1 MKLNP
6 KDNLLTVFVVAI
18 VVAGLGLAAAST
30 SRAAIPVSAI
40 PVAAVKDLTYNP
52 RVSQWVSMMREAS
65 ELKKRGIQ
73 QISVL
78 CEQDRPNSG
87 FHVQIG
93 YWQGGN
99 PKTIMTQQ
107 GCNYWGQVLFM
118 LPKSD
123 GWKVSAVAI
132 DTMDYY
138 TNVVLAV
145 YRDSAPK

>member
-1 MKLNP
+1 MKIFS
-6 KDNLLTVFVVAI
+6 KDTLLTVVVVAI

-40 PVAAVKDLTYNP
+40 PAAAVKDLTVNP
-52 RVSQWVSMMREAS
+52 RVSSWISMMREAQA
-65 ELKKRGIQ
+65 LRTRGVQ

-93 YWQGGN
+93 YWQDGK

-118 LPKSD
+118 LPKGS
-123 GWKVSAVAI
+123 GWQVSAVAL
-132 DTMDYY
+132 DEMDYY
-138 TNVVLAV
+138 SNIVLAV